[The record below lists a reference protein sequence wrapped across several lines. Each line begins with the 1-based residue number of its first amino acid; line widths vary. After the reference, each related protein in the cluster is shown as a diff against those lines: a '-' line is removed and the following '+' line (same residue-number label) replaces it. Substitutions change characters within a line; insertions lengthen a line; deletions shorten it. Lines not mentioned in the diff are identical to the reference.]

1 MGDALVFSGV
11 KCEIVD
17 CQDSH
22 QIFSY
27 SVYLNLITTM
37 EGESIPPHSEME
49 AGNMNPEA
57 VPVKSMVG
65 YSDEGPDG
73 HHQAEMD
80 QEPSFSNGNGNGA
93 NDEEP
98 KEEPKTD
105 SFDQFGSMIS
115 KMPAKPADEEKE
127 KVKDEDDSNEEKK
140 DSFDKMFDSVG
151 ATNDQNDGDEEK
163 KDSTEDGDETK
174 PEGEESTKD
183 DNADS
188 EDKKPFESGDGTAAT
203 TIADNLDEL
212 EKDNEIDMVVEIKA
226 SDKILTDEKYY
237 EEMKPEHREALEAN
251 LPSIES
257 FYNKL
262 QCTVCSKNV
271 DPVIGSLKGVLRHPH
286 MGTAQCRTCRQFY
299 GDGDWPRTEDGDE
312 YCRMCAQ
319 GGDILLCDKCP
330 NAFCKKCLGRNLGG
344 RALREITKSEEWSC
358 LLCDPTP
365 IQNLQAIYMKL
376 YKSQDEIKD
385 KRAKDREEARKN
397 KKPKKEAVSKKE
409 KDALVKSPKNFLEE
423 NISEA
428 FKTLEVYQKA
438 LETERTRCIKSVKEG
453 MSVDTSTSI
462 TRKLRKLYAVTQ
474 KNMDLLDRA
483 IVESFVENFPTES
496 TRIHMGRIAPAAPP
510 PVKRGAAKK
519 KKPVKGRGKVKI
531 KPKKGKP
538 AAKGR
543 KKGVIELNGA
553 PDYVE
558 YDLPASAKK
567 KRKSAYDD
575 DAEVIDLSEEDDEYY
590 N

>member
-1 MGDALVFSGV
+1 
-11 KCEIVD
+11 
-17 CQDSH
+17 
-22 QIFSY
+22 
-27 SVYLNLITTM
+27 
-37 EGESIPPHSEME
+37 
-49 AGNMNPEA
+49 MNPEA

-73 HHQAEMD
+73 HHQDDQAEMD
-80 QEPSFSNGNGNGA
+80 QGTSFSNGNGNGA
-93 NDEEP
+93 SEEEP
-98 KEEPKTD
+98 KEEPKAD
-105 SFDQFGSMIS
+105 SFDLFGSMIS

-127 KVKDEDDSNEEKK
+127 KEEVKNEDDSNEEKK

-151 ATNDQNDGDEEK
+151 ATNDQNDGDADEEK

-203 TIADNLDEL
+203 TIADNLDDI
-212 EKDNEIDMVVEIKA
+212 EKDNEVDMVVEIKA

-237 EEMKPEHREALEAN
+237 EEMKAEHREALEAN
-251 LPSIES
+251 LPEIDS

-376 YKSQDEIKD
+376 YKSQDEIKE

-397 KKPKKEAVSKKE
+397 KKPAKKEAVSKKE

-496 TRIHMGRIAPAAPP
+496 TRIHMGRVAPAAPP
-510 PVKRGAAKK
+510 PVKRGAARSK

-590 N
+590 NPKKRSRPGPASSKKGKPGPASKKKAYY

>member
-1 MGDALVFSGV
+1 
-11 KCEIVD
+11 
-17 CQDSH
+17 
-22 QIFSY
+22 
-27 SVYLNLITTM
+27 
-37 EGESIPPHSEME
+37 
-49 AGNMNPEA
+49 MNPEA
-57 VPVKSMVG
+57 VPVKSLVG

-73 HHQAEMD
+73 HHQDDQAEMD
-80 QEPSFSNGNGNGA
+80 QGPSFSNGNGNGA
-93 NDEEP
+93 NEEEP

-105 SFDQFGSMIS
+105 SFDLFGSMIS

-127 KVKDEDDSNEEKK
+127 KEEVKNEDDSNEDKK

-203 TIADNLDEL
+203 TIADSLDDI
-212 EKDNEIDMVVEIKA
+212 EKDNEVDMVVEIKA

-237 EEMKPEHREALEAN
+237 EELKPEHREALEAN
-251 LPSIES
+251 LPTIES
-257 FYNKL
+257 FANKL

-365 IQNLQAIYMKL
+365 IQSLQAIYMKL

-385 KRAKDREEARKN
+385 LRAKDREEARKN
-397 KKPKKEAVSKKE
+397 KPKKKEVVSKKE

-496 TRIHMGRIAPAAPP
+496 TRIHMGRVAPVAPPAPARQ
-510 PVKRGAAKK
+510 RGAAKSK
-519 KKPVKGRGKVKI
+519 KKPVRGKVKI
-531 KPKKGKP
+531 KPKKGKGKP

-543 KKGVIELNGA
+543 KKGTIELNGA

-567 KRKSAYDD
+567 KRKTAYDD
-575 DAEVIDLSEEDDEYY
+575 DVETIDLSEEDDEYY
-590 N
+590 NPKKRSRPGPASSKKGKPGPASKKKAYY

>member
-1 MGDALVFSGV
+1 MG
-11 KCEIVD
+11 VD

-22 QIFSY
+22 QKFSY

-93 NDEEP
+93 NEDEP

-105 SFDQFGSMIS
+105 SFDLFGSMIS

-127 KVKDEDDSNEEKK
+127 KVKNEDDSNEEKK

-376 YKSQDEIKD
+376 YKSQDEIKE

-397 KKPKKEAVSKKE
+397 KKPAKKEAVSKKE

-474 KNMDLLDRA
+474 KIWTCWTALLSNLLWKISLRKVREFTW
-483 IVESFVENFPTES
+483 VELHPRPLLQLNAEQLK
-496 TRIHMGRIAPAAPP
+496 A
-510 PVKRGAAKK
+510 
-519 KKPVKGRGKVKI
+519 
-531 KPKKGKP
+531 
-538 AAKGR
+538 R
-543 KKGVIELNGA
+543 KNL
-553 PDYVE
+553 
-558 YDLPASAKK
+558 
-567 KRKSAYDD
+567 
-575 DAEVIDLSEEDDEYY
+575 
-590 N
+590 

>member
-1 MGDALVFSGV
+1 
-11 KCEIVD
+11 
-17 CQDSH
+17 
-22 QIFSY
+22 
-27 SVYLNLITTM
+27 
-37 EGESIPPHSEME
+37 
-49 AGNMNPEA
+49 MNPEA
-57 VPVKSMVG
+57 VPVKSLVG

-73 HHQAEMD
+73 HHQDDQAEMD
-80 QEPSFSNGNGNGA
+80 QGPSFSNGNGNGA
-93 NDEEP
+93 NEEEP

-105 SFDQFGSMIS
+105 SFDLFGSMIS

-127 KVKDEDDSNEEKK
+127 KEVKNEVDSNEEKK

-203 TIADNLDEL
+203 TIADSLDDI

-237 EEMKPEHREALEAN
+237 EELKPEHREALEAN
-251 LPSIES
+251 LPTIET

-365 IQNLQAIYMKL
+365 IQSLQAIYMKL

-385 KRAKDREEARKN
+385 LRAKDREEARKN
-397 KKPKKEAVSKKE
+397 KPKKKEVVSKKE

-496 TRIHMGRIAPAAPP
+496 TRIHMGRVAPVAPPAPARQ
-510 PVKRGAAKK
+510 RGAAKSK
-519 KKPVKGRGKVKI
+519 KKPVRGKVKI
-531 KPKKGKP
+531 KPKKGKGKP

-543 KKGVIELNGA
+543 KKGTIELNGA

-567 KRKSAYDD
+567 KRKTAYDD
-575 DAEVIDLSEEDDEYY
+575 DVETIDLSEEDDEYY
-590 N
+590 NPKKRSRPGPASSKKGKPGPASKKKAYY

>member
-1 MGDALVFSGV
+1 
-11 KCEIVD
+11 
-17 CQDSH
+17 
-22 QIFSY
+22 
-27 SVYLNLITTM
+27 LN
-37 EGESIPPHSEME
+37 SSR
-49 AGNMNPEA
+49 
-57 VPVKSMVG
+57 
-65 YSDEGPDG
+65 Y
-73 HHQAEMD
+73 
-80 QEPSFSNGNGNGA
+80 
-93 NDEEP
+93 
-98 KEEPKTD
+98 
-105 SFDQFGSMIS
+105 
-115 KMPAKPADEEKE
+115 
-127 KVKDEDDSNEEKK
+127 
-140 DSFDKMFDSVG
+140 
-151 ATNDQNDGDEEK
+151 
-163 KDSTEDGDETK
+163 
-174 PEGEESTKD
+174 
-183 DNADS
+183 NADS
-188 EDKKPFESGDGTAAT
+188 EDKKPFASGDGTAAT
-203 TIADNLDEL
+203 TIADDLDDL
-212 EKDNEIDMVVEIKA
+212 EKDNEVDLVVEIKA
-226 SDKILTDEKYY
+226 SDKVLTDEKYY
-237 EEMKPEHREALEAN
+237 EEMKAEEREALEAN
-251 LPSIES
+251 LPTIES
-257 FYNKL
+257 FNNKL

-271 DPVIGSLKGVLRHPH
+271 DPVIGSMKGVLRHPH
-286 MGTAQCRTCRQFY
+286 IGTAQCRTCRQFY

-358 LLCDPTP
+358 LLCDPVP
-365 IQNLQAIYMKL
+365 IQSLKAIYMKL

-385 KRAKDREEARKN
+385 LRAKDREEARKN
-397 KKPKKEAVSKKE
+397 KPKKKADVSKKE

-496 TRIHMGRIAPAAPP
+496 TRIHMGRVAPVAPPAPARQ
-510 PVKRGAAKK
+510 RGAAKSK
-519 KKPVKGRGKVKI
+519 KKPVRGKVKI
-531 KPKKGKP
+531 KPKKGKGKP

-543 KKGVIELNGA
+543 KKGTIELNGA

-567 KRKSAYDD
+567 KRKTAYDD
-575 DAEVIDLSEEDDEYY
+575 DVETIDLSEEDDEYY
-590 N
+590 NPKKRSRPGPASSKKGKPGPASKKKAYY

>member
-1 MGDALVFSGV
+1 MG
-11 KCEIVD
+11 
-17 CQDSH
+17 
-22 QIFSY
+22 SY

-37 EGESIPPHSEME
+37 EGESIPPHGEME

-57 VPVKSMVG
+57 VPVKSLVG
-65 YSDEGPDG
+65 YGDEGPDG
-73 HHQAEMD
+73 HHQNDQAEMD
-80 QEPSFSNGNGNGA
+80 QGPSFSNGNGNGA
-93 NDEEP
+93 SEEEP
-98 KEEPKTD
+98 KEEPKSD
-105 SFDQFGSMIS
+105 SFDLFGSMIS

-127 KVKDEDDSNEEKK
+127 KEEVKNEDDSNEEKK

-151 ATNDQNDGDEEK
+151 ATNDNDKNEGDASGDEEK

-188 EDKKPFESGDGTAAT
+188 EDKKPFESGD
-203 TIADNLDEL
+203 
-212 EKDNEIDMVVEIKA
+212 A
-226 SDKILTDEKYY
+226 SGSRSLRT
-237 EEMKPEHREALEAN
+237 REAVT
-251 LPSIES
+251 
-257 FYNKL
+257 K
-262 QCTVCSKNV
+262 K
-271 DPVIGSLKGVLRHPH
+271 
-286 MGTAQCRTCRQFY
+286 
-299 GDGDWPRTEDGDE
+299 
-312 YCRMCAQ
+312 
-319 GGDILLCDKCP
+319 DITTLL
-330 NAFCKKCLGRNLGG
+330 
-344 RALREITKSEEWSC
+344 
-358 LLCDPTP
+358 
-365 IQNLQAIYMKL
+365 
-376 YKSQDEIKD
+376 
-385 KRAKDREEARKN
+385 
-397 KKPKKEAVSKKE
+397 
-409 KDALVKSPKNFLEE
+409 KSPRNFVEE

-496 TRIHMGRIAPAAPP
+496 TRIHMGRVAPAAPP
-510 PVKRGAAKK
+510 PVKRGAAKSK

-531 KPKKGKP
+531 KPKKGKAKP

-575 DAEVIDLSEEDDEYY
+575 DAEVIV
-590 N
+590 

>member
-1 MGDALVFSGV
+1 
-11 KCEIVD
+11 
-17 CQDSH
+17 
-22 QIFSY
+22 
-27 SVYLNLITTM
+27 M

-57 VPVKSMVG
+57 VPVKSLVG
-65 YSDEGPDG
+65 YGDEGPDG
-73 HHQAEMD
+73 HHQNDQAEMD
-80 QEPSFSNGNGNGA
+80 QGPSFSNGNGNGA
-93 NDEEP
+93 SEEEP
-98 KEEPKTD
+98 KEEPKSD
-105 SFDQFGSMIS
+105 SFDLFGSMIS

-127 KVKDEDDSNEEKK
+127 KEEVKNEDDSNEEKK

-151 ATNDQNDGDEEK
+151 ATNNDDKNEGDASGDEEK

-183 DNADS
+183 VSISEENEDNKREYDLPYDWKKLACRRGASSKGNKTWDIYIIAPCGKKLRSNPEIEKYLSENPDVEVDRDVTNTSKPSELISSGNNADS
-188 EDKKPFESGDGTAAT
+188 EDKKPFESGDAGRSLRT
-203 TIADNLDEL
+203 
-212 EKDNEIDMVVEIKA
+212 
-226 SDKILTDEKYY
+226 
-237 EEMKPEHREALEAN
+237 REAVT
-251 LPSIES
+251 
-257 FYNKL
+257 K
-262 QCTVCSKNV
+262 K
-271 DPVIGSLKGVLRHPH
+271 
-286 MGTAQCRTCRQFY
+286 
-299 GDGDWPRTEDGDE
+299 
-312 YCRMCAQ
+312 
-319 GGDILLCDKCP
+319 DITTLL
-330 NAFCKKCLGRNLGG
+330 
-344 RALREITKSEEWSC
+344 
-358 LLCDPTP
+358 
-365 IQNLQAIYMKL
+365 
-376 YKSQDEIKD
+376 
-385 KRAKDREEARKN
+385 
-397 KKPKKEAVSKKE
+397 
-409 KDALVKSPKNFLEE
+409 KSPRNFVEE

-496 TRIHMGRIAPAAPP
+496 TRIHMGRVAPAAPP
-510 PVKRGAAKK
+510 PVKRGAAKSK

-590 N
+590 NPKKRSRPGPASSKKGKPGPASKKRAYY